1 MKIKNLLSVAFFCSM
16 LIVSSCKKEGSASW
30 DTELL
35 APLANTSLSI
45 ANLVK
50 DSSIVK
56 GSDNSLKLVYT
67 NELYRFNLADQ
78 IISIPDT
85 FIGASFKLD
94 SLKLANQSIFY
105 NLTLGTLAQSMKASA
120 DANSQFIGN
129 FILNSHGTNKVI
141 PALNNF
147 PFAPFPFDA
156 TAYFTEVVL
165 KKGFIEFNVTNNFPI
180 PMQNITLELR
190 NGTVDTLIL
199 VEQVANI
206 NPGETYYSVRDVSG
220 AKFDGNLKMS
230 VTSMSTPGSSGV
242 PVPIDT
248 TDNILM
254 KFRTFD
260 MIAQEATARFPNQDI
275 VSVTEDVTQE
285 IGDRKFTYVDCRQ
298 GFLRVYITSSV
309 EERLN
314 LKYTLVGAYDKMG
327 RPLIAETTV
336 PAAPVGST
344 VTIDKLYDLT
354 GFSIDL
360 TGKNGDK
367 FNTYT
372 QLVQAR
378 IDSSG
383 QLRKITLDDSLI
395 VRYELKDIRPN
406 YIKGYAGKDTVSSQ
420 DSSSFAA
427 LGDLFKSGTVT
438 FDDVNMKFNVQNGMG
453 IDGIV
458 KINSLTAKS
467 PLNGT
472 KAFSGSILSTPL
484 NINRATDFPF
494 TPSQN
499 SFTIN
504 KGNSNITDII
514 SMLPNRL
521 DYNIEVKTNQGGN
534 NNTYRDFAYLESDL
548 RVNLDVEVPL
558 SFIASNLVL
567 MDTIDFDLS
576 NTNTNVE
583 GITDGVLNLITKN
596 GYPIDAELTA
606 IIVDENYI
614 TVDTLTKALKVES
627 GILDANC
634 KVSGITR
641 GVTKVEVNQVRVD
654 NLKRGRHAIILAKFS
669 TSNNPTCSGRP
680 LQIMSTYK
688 LDVVISAKFNYKANV
703 KL

>member
-1 MKIKNLLSVAFFCSM
+1 
-16 LIVSSCKKEGSASW
+16 
-30 DTELL
+30 
-35 APLANTSLSI
+35 
-45 ANLVK
+45 
-50 DSSIVK
+50 
-56 GSDNSLKLVYT
+56 
-67 NELYRFNLADQ
+67 
-78 IISIPDT
+78 
-85 FIGASFKLD
+85 
-94 SLKLANQSIFY
+94 
-105 NLTLGTLAQSMKASA
+105 
-120 DANSQFIGN
+120 
-129 FILNSHGTNKVI
+129 
-141 PALNNF
+141 
-147 PFAPFPFDA
+147 
-156 TAYFTEVVL
+156 
-165 KKGFIEFNVTNNFPI
+165 
-180 PMQNITLELR
+180 MQNITFELK
-190 NGTVDTLIL
+190 NGTVDTIIL
-199 VEQVANI
+199 VENIVNI
-206 NPGETYYSVRDVSG
+206 NPGETYYSIRDVSG
-220 AKFDGNLKMS
+220 AKFDGNLKMN
-230 VTSMSTPGSSGV
+230 VTSMSTPGSNNI

-275 VSVTEDVTQE
+275 VSVTEDITQE

-309 EERLN
+309 EEKLH
-314 LKYTLVGAYDKMG
+314 LKYTLVGAYDKLG
-327 RPLIAETTV
+327 KPLVAETTV
-336 PAAPVGST
+336 PAAPPGST

-372 QLVQAR
+372 QMVQAR

-395 VRYELKDIRPN
+395 VRYELKNIRPN
-406 YIKGYAGKDTVSSQ
+406 YIKGYAGKDTVVSQ
-420 DSSSFAA
+420 DSSAFAA

-438 FDDVNMKFNVQNGMG
+438 FDDVNMKFNIQNGMG
-453 IDGIV
+453 IDGVV
-458 KINSLTAKS
+458 KINSLSASS

-472 KAFSGSILSTPL
+472 KTLSGAVLSTPF
-484 NINRATDFPF
+484 NITRAKDFPF

-504 KGNSNITDII
+504 KSNSNITDLIGI
-514 SMLPNRL
+514 LPNRL
-521 DYNIEVKTNQGGN
+521 DYDIEVKTNQGGN
-534 NNTYRDFAYLESDL
+534 TNSYRDFAYLESDL

-596 GYPIDAELTA
+596 GYPIDAELTT
-606 IIVDENYI
+606 IVVDENYLV
-614 TVDTLTKALKVES
+614 VDTISKSLKVES
-627 GILDANC
+627 GILDADC

-641 GVTKVEVNQVRVD
+641 GVTKIEVDQVRVD
-654 NLKRGRHAIILAKFS
+654 NLKRGRHAVIVAKFS
-669 TSNNPTCSGRP
+669 TSNNPTCAGKP
-680 LQIMSTYK
+680 LQILSTYK
-688 LDVVISAKFNYKANV
+688 LDVVVSAKFNYKANV